1 MFMRVSTR
9 LLPCVV
15 STLYKSEDVPRK
27 AAPLSVKKE
36 QHPYYDLS
44 VKIRRTKNIVGG
56 DFLSSADCYVSLHL
70 PTASAVDYKTKIVSN
85 DTNSEWDETF
95 NFRIQSMVKHV
106 LELSLYHTSVKGTK
120 HLSTVDID
128 IGKFELGHDMKAF
141 IDLKDDEQLEVNFRL
156 EKWRVAKVNV
166 IPLEEATEEI
176 FMENEKVAEI
186 FDKYVV
192 SVFIIED
199 INYIPKIEASQGA
212 HKSEEYKL
220 QFAKHKPRSS
230 LENDEE
236 QKTADSRNSSDKRE
250 ELKGVNAQY
259 SMSVKVDGAYEEE
272 QITTLKPLS
281 NPVWNE
287 DFFFHIDKSLDPT
300 LKIDLIQTSTELQE
314 QSVDLRLK
322 AKECYEDL
330 DVRLS
335 YDISEPEKEFLSK
348 RKKFGARALKAALNL
363 KKIPKDSDV
372 PVVAIL
378 ASGGGIRAMTSLYG
392 VLLGLQQLHIL
403 DCITYIFG
411 VSGSTWC
418 MSTLYQDANW
428 SDSDL
433 KGPIEKAKHQ
443 VTKSKTSALS
453 KDRLGY
459 YINALVEKNRS
470 GHNVSITD
478 LWGLIIESFLFGK
491 ENKTKLSDQQRAV
504 RRGQNP
510 YPIYASLNVRS
521 DLSARDFGE
530 WFEYTPYEAGL
541 PKYGAYIP
549 IQHFGSRFFMGYLI
563 KKCPEIR
570 LSFLQ
575 GQWGSAFAA
584 NLEEILREMIGTS
597 NTWMQS
603 LQDAIR
609 ITDKHSESNLQQPQ
623 MRTIIPAGML
633 DSLVKNLFASRLT
646 GSESCN
652 FLRGLFLHRMYEDNH
667 YFLHGLTE
675 HLDSSPNHLTPM
687 INQLYLVD
695 AGFSNNSA
703 FPLALRSPRCVD
715 VILSFSFSRG
725 SPFRVLKTTEE
736 YCTKHNVPFPKID
749 VADVLE
755 NSLQECYVF
764 MDENNSDIPIVIHF
778 PLTNATFKDYKS
790 PGVERTSEE
799 DKINSSFVLEAEQS
813 PYSTLNFTYTPND
826 FDKLVDL
833 NCYNVLNNKDIILMS
848 LKKVLAKKS

>member
-15 STLYKSEDVPRK
+15 STLYESEDVPRK

-36 QHPYYDLS
+36 QQPYYDLS
-44 VKIRRTKNIVGG
+44 VKIRRAKNIVGG
-56 DFLSSADCYVSLHL
+56 DLLSSADCYVSLHL

-85 DTNSEWDETF
+85 NTNPEWDETF

-106 LELSLYHTSVKGTK
+106 LELSLYDTSVKGTK
-120 HLSTVDID
+120 HLSTVAID

-141 IDLKDDEQLEVNFRL
+141 IDLKNDEQLEVDFRL
-156 EKWRVAKVNV
+156 EK
-166 IPLEEATEEI
+166 
-176 FMENEKVAEI
+176 
-186 FDKYVV
+186 
-192 SVFIIED
+192 
-199 INYIPKIEASQGA
+199 
-212 HKSEEYKL
+212 
-220 QFAKHKPRSS
+220 
-230 LENDEE
+230 
-236 QKTADSRNSSDKRE
+236 
-250 ELKGVNAQY
+250 
-259 SMSVKVDGAYEEE
+259 
-272 QITTLKPLS
+272 
-281 NPVWNE
+281 
-287 DFFFHIDKSLDPT
+287 
-300 LKIDLIQTSTELQE
+300 
-314 QSVDLRLK
+314 
-322 AKECYEDL
+322 CYEDL

-335 YDISEPEKEFLSK
+335 YDISDPEKEFLSK

-403 DCITYIFG
+403 DCITYIIG

-433 KGPIEKAKHQ
+433 KGPIEKVKHQ

-470 GHNVSITD
+470 GHHVSITD

-521 DLSARDFGE
+521 DLSARHFGE
-530 WFEYTPYEAGL
+530 WFEYTPYEAGF

-584 NLEEILREMIGTS
+584 NLEEILREMVDTS

-603 LQDAIR
+603 LQDAIG
-609 ITDKHSESNLQQPQ
+609 ITDKHSGSNLRQPH

-633 DSLVKNLFASRLT
+633 DSLVKNLFVSRLT

-687 INQLYLVD
+687 TNQLYLVD

-703 FPLALRSPRCVD
+703 FPLALRSPRCID

-749 VADVLE
+749 VADILE

-764 MDENNSDIPIVIHF
+764 MDEKNPDIPIVIHF

-799 DKINSSFVLEAEQS
+799 DKINSSFVLEAEHS

-833 NCYNVLNNKDIILMS
+833 NCYNVLNNKDIILMI